1 VTHDP
6 QGDEWFGFTAV
17 RELPGVEADIR
28 LVPLI
33 GHTVGHTG
41 VAVRDGDGW
50 LLHAGDAYF
59 HHDEMR
65 ADAPACP
72 PGLRY
77 MQTRMETARGLR
89 LANQER
95 LRELVREHA
104 DQITIFSAH
113 DPVELRSLQHH
124 RAGVS

>member
-59 HHDEMR
+59 HHGEMR

-95 LRELVREHA
+95 LRELVREQG
-104 DQITIFSAH
+104 DRITVFSAH
-113 DPVELRSLQHH
+113 DPVELRAVQ
-124 RAGVS
+124 RRRTEV